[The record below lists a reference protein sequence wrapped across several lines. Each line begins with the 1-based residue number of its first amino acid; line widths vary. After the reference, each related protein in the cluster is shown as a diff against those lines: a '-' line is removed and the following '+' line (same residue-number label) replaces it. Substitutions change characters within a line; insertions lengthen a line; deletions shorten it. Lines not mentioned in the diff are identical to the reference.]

1 MEMTNNKLTDP
12 WRVIG
17 VLREFLSRDD
27 NVLFALLFGSYAA
40 GRQKKGS
47 DIDLAVYFENP
58 PAGLD
63 LLGLV
68 NTLSGVCS
76 ADIDLVVLNGASPFL
91 RHQVMKYGVPL
102 EVKDRVLYREFR
114 EKVISEYD
122 DYKYIS
128 GMAAYD

>member
-1 MEMTNNKLTDP
+1 MTNADRGLIIRD
-12 WRVIG
+12 
-17 VLREFLSRDD
+17 LREFLSRDD

-47 DIDLAVYFENP
+47 DIDLAVFFESP

-68 NTLSGVCS
+68 NTLSELCS

-102 EVKDRVLYREFR
+102 EVKDRILYREFR
-114 EKVISEYD
+114 EKVISGYDEY
-122 DYKYIS
+122 KFIS
-128 GMAAYD
+128 GMAVYDR